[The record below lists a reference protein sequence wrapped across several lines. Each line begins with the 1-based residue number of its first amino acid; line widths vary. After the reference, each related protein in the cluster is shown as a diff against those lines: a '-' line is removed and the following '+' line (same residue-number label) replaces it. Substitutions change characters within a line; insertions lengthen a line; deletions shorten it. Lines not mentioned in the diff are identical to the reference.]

1 MSAAAAVRAARPLV
15 VCTVFFGPLPPWLPI
30 TLHSMAANDRVDF
43 IVVGDAPPP
52 SVLPPNV
59 RFETIAYTAMQ
70 ARLTQLTGRS
80 VVYTNTYKA
89 NDIKPLL
96 PALYPEAIRGYEWW
110 GWADLDV
117 IFGDLL
123 KFVEL
128 ALAQPACCRGLEYGC
143 TKRAW
148 RDPRSPCFN
157 SSRGREP
164 ADTYGDRDSCRCRE
178 GERVTAISPLYPN
191 PWRKKC
197 WGPFTLFRVSAGAR
211 LFEETPKWRAAL
223 ATAEYTH
230 FDEWWGPFVQQGF
243 ESMGDVM
250 TRLSDEGRLVMSR
263 ARLPFSEAKSC
274 VDIECTF
281 CPCGA
286 TRFVLRGRTLTVN
299 DEESMILHLAE
310 AKPAWLTL
318 AANAAA
324 GAGGSAGWRVPAYA
338 PGQPSCFEVSHLGLY
353 AADAALRAVG
363 SAMLHAATRY
373 ERHRPVSDHAAA
385 ALVYP
390 KHNATAGGGL
400 DPKASQVKA
409 VGSPRLS
416 VLPCTLDRLEASH
429 AAAGPGD
436 GTHSRGSSGGG
447 GGGGSGNGGVM
458 VAAAA
463 VTPGTTPDAL
473 TRRTGHATPG
483 ALTALTALTA
493 ARAALR
499 DLHARYDAYTGA
511 ERLRTLAW
519 LCAWERLSTDYNESL
534 EGVDLSAQGAR
545 RLPLLFGNRRVRF
558 GLYGGERV
566 GWWRQTVNTSV
577 AAEEGPVPALRP
589 DRCALAGACGGACG
603 AQPMP
608 CAVRSAPMCVLCSAS
623 GARQGRKRAGRAPLR
638 IHGRRLKARRATVY
652 DLKGPPIKG
661 VPCLPEVVEDDP
673 LDGRTDS
680 GAQDGA
686 SPTEVQSRLAEVQS
700 RLAEVQE
707 RIFDAYLQLQ
717 KVQRDERARTR
728 RWMCSWLYK
737 LKACDDAEALQRR
750 LGRRPSE
757 GPPEGAVL
765 GVSTRLVALAAPVTT
780 RRCRRIAPPDHAVS
794 TGDPALGWGG
804 LHVPQL
810 NSTAMNALLFRFR
823 CW

>member
-1 MSAAAAVRAARPLV
+1 MTTGAQVRAARPLV
-15 VCTVFFGPLPPWLPI
+15 VCTVFFGPLPPWLPV

-164 ADTYGDRDSCRCRE
+164 ADTYGDRGSCRCRE

-353 AADAALRAVG
+353 APDAALRAVG
-363 SAMLHAATRY
+363 SATLHAATRY

-390 KHNATAGGGL
+390 KDNATAGGGL
-400 DPKASQVKA
+400 DPNSI
-409 VGSPRLS
+409 SLPRLS
-416 VLPCTLDRLEASH
+416 VLPCTSYGLEDSSAAAGLESH
-429 AAAGPGD
+429 AAAAPGD
-436 GTHSRGSSGGG
+436 GTHSRGSSSD
-447 GGGGSGNGGVM
+447 GGGSGNGGVM

-463 VTPGTTPDAL
+463 AAATPGTTPNAP
-473 TRRTGHATPG
+473 TRRTGHG
-483 ALTALTALTA
+483 ALTA

-499 DLHARYDAYTGA
+499 ELHARYDAYTGA
-511 ERLRTLAW
+511 ERMRTLAW

-566 GWWRQTVNTSV
+566 GWWRQTVNTSA

-603 AQPMP
+603 AQHVP
-608 CAVRSAPMCVLCSAS
+608 CAVRSTPMCVLCTAS
-623 GARQGRKRAGRAPLR
+623 GARQGRKRAGRASLG
-638 IHGRRLKARRATVY
+638 IHGRQLKARRVTVY

-661 VPCLPEVVEDDP
+661 VPCLPEVEDDR
-673 LDGRTDS
+673 LDGSTDR

-686 SPTEVQSRLAEVQS
+686 SSTEVQS

-750 LGRRPSE
+750 PSE
-757 GPPEGAVL
+757 GVT
-765 GVSTRLVALAAPVTT
+765 TRLVAQTAPVTT

-810 NSTAMNALLFRFR
+810 NSTEMNAMLFRFR